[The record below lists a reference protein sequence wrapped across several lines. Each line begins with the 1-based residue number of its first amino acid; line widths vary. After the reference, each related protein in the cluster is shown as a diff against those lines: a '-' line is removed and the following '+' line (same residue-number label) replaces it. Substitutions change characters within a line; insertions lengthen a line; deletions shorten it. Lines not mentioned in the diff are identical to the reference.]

1 MRSNNYKS
9 IRKHAGLAV
18 SVLLMASGAAFAQQT
33 VNLSVGPATAAQP
46 DGTAVPMWGYTC
58 GTAVALSTATCAA
71 LNPAV
76 QTFNT
81 NPATPVASVGSLWS
95 PVVIT
100 VPTGQDL
107 TISLTNNLTF
117 AGGNIPTSL
126 VIVGQLGGGLGTTA
140 TSAASPDHTNAQ
152 PLTWPIAGDAAG
164 APVTGVG
171 TPPVQGN
178 RVQSFS
184 TEVAVGTPASLCWG
198 LTCTTPSPALKPGTY
213 LIESGTHPSIQG
225 PMGLYGILVVTT
237 APSGTTAGTAY
248 GTGATAVTYSADL
261 PLLLSE
267 IDPVQNLAVS
277 KAVGTVGFSET
288 KVWSG
293 LYGGCGNPVSAN
305 GSANAAYQTCYPPA
319 VNYTPLYYLVNGQA
333 FDKTHAPNS
342 VFAATAGGV
351 TTGITGNVLVRLV
364 NAGLRMHVPSIVGAQ
379 TGVAVAPATTAPSGF
394 SLIAEDGN
402 VLPGVPRVQSEVFM
416 PAGKTNDV
424 TINVPSATTALP
436 IFDREL
442 SLSANSIGRDA
453 GMLAYISVNGVGLP
467 TTGAF
472 SAAATTAVAN
482 PDVYNS
488 VIGGHTLTVAD
499 TGKGVIANDVNV
511 SGVALLAG
519 PTGGTLTLNADGTFS
534 YTANAA
540 TASDSFTYC
549 ANGSV
554 TAGVCSSGITALV
567 TLGAAPIELG
577 GITMNGTTYT
587 ANGTFLKIQPPGIL
601 AFDKDAAGYPLTVA
615 AGTVTGA
622 GFTALSVDPNGGFS
636 ATAACA
642 TATGCPF
649 TFNYSAQ
656 NSQGTVSS
664 APATVTVTFFPAT
677 GLAVTVLDGKDVLA
691 QRTNASITPT
701 QITDYRW
708 IIEEDRTFYVNP
720 NCTTNPP
727 AAGCPGATTAGVG
740 TTGIVPTFGTN
751 FHTSYM
757 PLVAAGC
764 TNQLSCEGGQTI
776 FNPATG
782 THDPA
787 VCDVGNG
794 VCRPDTTGNGFAP
807 HMPGE
812 VHLDPTKR
820 YYLTIFPGD
829 AGNPFANGNLSADC
843 TNGSA
848 AATSPGACGHGMGGT
863 PIAALV
869 SCSTTTSTTCTA
881 TVNGVAVSCTPATGQ
896 TSCVP
901 AGAAYP
907 SLTVLTQP
915 DPFPPS
921 KLSVFVFEDDFPL
934 NGEQDGGGGIDVL
947 SPNEPGIGGFNIV
960 LFDDAGGTGDA
971 TGQMTYDMFNQPL
984 ANSLAGTID
993 PATGLDAC
1001 PVTKIS
1007 RVGQVPSD
1015 PNNPNS
1021 PLVPDKSQAGITGTI
1036 VTCPKYESD
1045 GQTLSPLAGQ
1055 AVIANL
1061 MPGRYGVVA
1070 TPGADL
1076 IARGEEWLQTNT
1088 LDGQKAHDSFL
1099 RIGEPSFF
1107 QEFGPAGYHVA
1118 IGFANP
1124 AIINNRLAGVCNG
1137 SDPSVSGSGCTN
1149 TLTGFVSTERMSRTP
1164 DERLYGSGTGDSFAF
1179 TQCYVSVGDPDG
1191 EDFAFTKCDGS
1202 GHFTLSGLPNGDWRL
1217 TVFDQWNDMLVDG
1230 LSTPVR
1236 LTGSGADMGEI
1247 AMNQWQANIYTNT
1260 FFDANG
1266 NGVRDS
1272 TETGLT
1278 LVPTNIRFR
1287 DGSYSN
1293 FNNTDLAGNAGFNEI
1308 FPLFSWYV
1316 IETDSTRYKNTGIH
1330 VVYDAGGPADGTPC
1344 AASSVNPTASA
1355 PAGTAPC
1362 GNSTIA
1368 GNMANTFE
1376 TVSVPTALQVPG
1388 AVYCTTADCTGFSIA
1403 TPGTSAAPSACT
1415 ISPTTGGTSCSA
1427 ARSTGRIDP
1436 PWVASEGWQGFS
1448 GQNSFLEFGKAPF
1461 AAGENGGIHGEVIY
1475 ASTRPFDDPQ
1485 LLLHTSWTPDVPGV
1499 TMNLYQ
1505 VGTAADGTQS
1515 LTLVD
1520 TTKTSS
1526 WDDWAQGFYPG
1537 TNKPY
1542 MNCPGQLAQPTTTAG
1557 GDLFFFT
1564 LYNQPMYL
1572 DVYNNGGTPA
1582 HTVPNNSQFK
1592 CYDGMHAWNQL
1603 QPAYYDGAYRFPS
1616 ITARDP
1622 TTGAPTGTGAV
1633 NGTAGSRPGTNCT
1646 ICVNDPTDASGNT
1659 PMLPDGQYVVEM
1671 LVPPGYELV
1680 KEEDK
1685 NI

>member
-9 IRKHAGLAV
+9 VLKHAGLAA
-18 SVLLMASGAAFAQQT
+18 SILLLASGAAFGQ
-33 VNLSVGPATAAQP
+33 VNLTAGPANALQP
-46 DGTAVPMWGYTC
+46 DGTSVPMWGYSCGAAVTGNIGTC
-58 GTAVALSTATCAA
+58 TA

-76 QTFNT
+76 QAGTRPPGT
-81 NPATPVASVGSLWS
+81 WS

-100 VPTGQDL
+100 VPTGQNL
-107 TISLTNNLTF
+107 TINLTNSLTF
-117 AGGNIPTSL
+117 AGGSIPTSL

-184 TEVAVGTPASLCWG
+184 TEVVATGVTPVPPQVASGSALCWG

-248 GTGATAVTYSADL
+248 GTGATAVTYSADI

-277 KAVGTVGFSET
+277 KAVGTAGFNET
-288 KVWSG
+288 NVWSG
-293 LYGGCGNPVSAN
+293 LYGGCGNPWNAN
-305 GSANAAYQTCYPPA
+305 GTANTTTYQTCYPPA
-319 VNYTPLYYLVNGQA
+319 VNYTPLYYLINGRA
-333 FDKTHAPNS
+333 FDKTNS
-342 VFAATAGGV
+342 SASLFAAAPGSTSAPITV
-351 TTGITGNVLVRLV
+351 TVLVRLV

-379 TGVAVAPATTAPSGF
+379 TGVAVAPATTPPSGF

-402 VLPGVPRVQSEVFM
+402 VLPGVARVQSEVFM

-424 TINVPSATTALP
+424 MINVPSATTVLP

-442 SLSANSIGRDA
+442 SLSANSIARDA
-453 GMLAYISVNGVGLP
+453 GMLAYISVNGAALP
-467 TTGAF
+467 TGGAF
-472 SAAATTAVAN
+472 SAAATTAAAN
-482 PDVYNS
+482 PDSYYLV
-488 VIGGHTLTVAD
+488 GGKTLVVLD
-499 TGKGVIANDVNV
+499 VGKGVVANDVNV
-511 SGVALLAG
+511 NGVQVLLA
-519 PTGGTLTLNADGTFS
+519 PTAGTLALNPDGTFS
-534 YTANAA
+534 YVPNSGT
-540 TASDSFTYC
+540 TSDSFSYC
-549 ANGSV
+549 ANGTV
-554 TAGVCSSGITALV
+554 TAGVCSSGISTTV
-567 TLGAAPIELG
+567 TLAACTGSCLEAG
-577 GITMNGTTYT
+577 SGITMNPITFT

-601 AFDKDAAGYPLTVA
+601 AVDKDGAGYPLPVA
-615 AGTVTGA
+615 MSAGNAPVASGGLT
-622 GFTALSVDPNGGFS
+622 LSVDPNGGFS
-636 ATAACA
+636 ASASCTPTAPA
-642 TATGCPF
+642 TSCPYTF
-649 TFNYSAQ
+649 TYYAQ

-664 APATVTVTFFPAT
+664 GSATVTINFAPAT

-691 QRTNASITPT
+691 QRTNPSITPT
-701 QITDYRW
+701 AITDYRW

-757 PLVAAGC
+757 PLIAAGC
-764 TNQLSCEGGQTI
+764 TGQLSCEGGQTI
-776 FNPATG
+776 FNPVTG
-782 THDPA
+782 THDAA
-787 VCDVGNG
+787 VCDLGNG
-794 VCRPDTTGNGFAP
+794 VCRPDTSGNGFAS

-812 VHLDPTKR
+812 VHLDPAKR

-848 AATSPGACGHGMGGT
+848 AATTPGACVHGMGGT

-869 SCSTTTSTTCTA
+869 SCSTTTSGTTTSTTCTA

-901 AGAAYP
+901 AGAAYS

-915 DPFPPS
+915 DPYPPS
-921 KLSVFVFEDDFPL
+921 KLSVFVFQDDFPL
-934 NGEQDGGGGIDVL
+934 NGEHDGGGSVDVL
-947 SPNEPGIGGFNIV
+947 APNEAGLGGFNIV

-984 ANSLAGTID
+984 VNSLAGTID

-1001 PVTKIS
+1001 PVSKIS
-1007 RVGQVPSD
+1007 RIGQVPSD

-1021 PLVPDKSQAGITGTI
+1021 PLVPDKTQAGITGTI
-1036 VTCPKYESD
+1036 VTCPKYESN
-1045 GQTLSPLAGQ
+1045 GTTLSPLAGQ

-1124 AIINNRLAGVCNG
+1124 AIINNRLAGVGNG

-1217 TVFDQWNDMLVDG
+1217 NVFDQWNDMLVDG
-1230 LSTPVR
+1230 LSTPVP

-1247 AMNQWQANIYTNT
+1247 AMN
-1260 FFDANG
+1260 
-1266 NGVRDS
+1266 
-1272 TETGLT
+1272 
-1278 LVPTNIRFR
+1278 
-1287 DGSYSN
+1287 
-1293 FNNTDLAGNAGFNEI
+1293 
-1308 FPLFSWYV
+1308 
-1316 IETDSTRYKNTGIH
+1316 
-1330 VVYDAGGPADGTPC
+1330 
-1344 AASSVNPTASA
+1344 
-1355 PAGTAPC
+1355 
-1362 GNSTIA
+1362 
-1368 GNMANTFE
+1368 
-1376 TVSVPTALQVPG
+1376 
-1388 AVYCTTADCTGFSIA
+1388 
-1403 TPGTSAAPSACT
+1403 
-1415 ISPTTGGTSCSA
+1415 
-1427 ARSTGRIDP
+1427 
-1436 PWVASEGWQGFS
+1436 
-1448 GQNSFLEFGKAPF
+1448 
-1461 AAGENGGIHGEVIY
+1461 
-1475 ASTRPFDDPQ
+1475 
-1485 LLLHTSWTPDVPGV
+1485 
-1499 TMNLYQ
+1499 
-1505 VGTAADGTQS
+1505 
-1515 LTLVD
+1515 
-1520 TTKTSS
+1520 
-1526 WDDWAQGFYPG
+1526 
-1537 TNKPY
+1537 
-1542 MNCPGQLAQPTTTAG
+1542 
-1557 GDLFFFT
+1557 
-1564 LYNQPMYL
+1564 
-1572 DVYNNGGTPA
+1572 
-1582 HTVPNNSQFK
+1582 
-1592 CYDGMHAWNQL
+1592 
-1603 QPAYYDGAYRFPS
+1603 
-1616 ITARDP
+1616 
-1622 TTGAPTGTGAV
+1622 
-1633 NGTAGSRPGTNCT
+1633 
-1646 ICVNDPTDASGNT
+1646 
-1659 PMLPDGQYVVEM
+1659 
-1671 LVPPGYELV
+1671 
-1680 KEEDK
+1680 
-1685 NI
+1685 